1 MQGLAPGSDLAA
13 AAQAAA
19 LDPAAWGGVVTALGA
34 AHPGTRFLMVGTENV
49 AGSSV
54 PHVHLGYSPDAADSY
69 VAHFQHLNPW
79 WPPWRALGVGEI
91 GRSEAVFD
99 ETRLVRGEFYN
110 DWLRPQEELVAG
122 IGTALLRDPARAF
135 YLAGN
140 LRRCDRDA
148 GAGESVAR
156 TIAGAVP
163 VIRHAL
169 QVNRML
175 LGLRIEAALGMAGAA
190 PQAGAA
196 ILLLA
201 GDGRCLHANGPAAA
215 LIDRGDGL
223 RIDHAGRLRLAEAGA
238 DAGLHRCLHRRPAAR
253 HVQRLAGP
261 PAREVRLV
269 AVTDAMA
276 TRLSPGPLDGVAGRM
291 WVAVA
296 APLAV
301 APPDPVQVVR
311 DGLGLTRAEAEV
323 ALDLSQGQTPR
334 EIADARGR
342 SLVTVRNQIK
352 AAMSRVEAGRQ
363 ADLVLRVDRLLR
375 P

>member
-1 MQGLAPGSDLAA
+1 MLGLAPGSDLVT

-19 LDPAAWGGVVTALGA
+19 LDPAAWGGVVMALGA
-34 AHPGTRFLMVGTENV
+34 LHPGTRFLMVGTENV

-69 VAHFQHLNPW
+69 VAHFQYLNPW
-79 WPPWRALGVGEI
+79 WPPWRSLGVGEI
-91 GRSEAVFD
+91 GRSEAVFN
-99 ETRLVRGEFYN
+99 EAALVRGEFYN
-110 DWLRPQEELVAG
+110 DWLRPQEDLVAG
-122 IGTALLRDPARAF
+122 VGTALLRDTARAF

-140 LRRCDRDA
+140 LRRRDRDA
-148 GAGESVAR
+148 GAGDAVAR
-156 TIAGAVP
+156 TIRGAVP

-169 QVNRML
+169 EVNRML
-175 LGLRIEAALGMAGAA
+175 LGLRIEAALAQASVTPA
-190 PQAGAA
+190 AGAA

-223 RIDHAGRLRLAEAGA
+223 RIDQAGRLRLAEASA
-238 DAGLHRCLHRRPAAR
+238 DAGLARCLSGRPGAR

-261 PAREVRLV
+261 PAREVRVV
-269 AVTDAMA
+269 AVTDGMA
-276 TRLSPGPLDGVAGRM
+276 ARLSPGPLDGLRGRLWVVVAA
-291 WVAVA
+291 AVA
-296 APLAV
+296 S
-301 APPDPVQVVR
+301 APPDPVQVMR
-311 DGLGLTRAEAEV
+311 DRLGLTRAEAEV
-323 ALDLSQGQTPR
+323 ALDLSQGRTPR

-352 AAMSRVEAGRQ
+352 AAMARVEAGRQ
-363 ADLVLRVDRLLR
+363 ADLVLLVDRLLR